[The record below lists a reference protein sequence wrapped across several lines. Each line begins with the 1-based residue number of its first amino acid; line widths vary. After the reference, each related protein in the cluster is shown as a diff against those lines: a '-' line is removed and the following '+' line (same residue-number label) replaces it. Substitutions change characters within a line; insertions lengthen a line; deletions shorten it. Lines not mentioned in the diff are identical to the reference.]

1 MIMEPVIDDIAFKA
15 EQLEALL
22 QTLTE
27 NSDDIKGKQLNLVL
41 GVAWNISIE
50 IQKWTEKEVWKND
63 EN

>member
-1 MIMEPVIDDIAFKA
+1 VIMEPVIDDIAFKA

-27 NSDDIKGKQLNLVL
+27 NSDDIKGSQLKLVL

-50 IQKWTEKEVWKND
+50 IQGWLGKEVFKND